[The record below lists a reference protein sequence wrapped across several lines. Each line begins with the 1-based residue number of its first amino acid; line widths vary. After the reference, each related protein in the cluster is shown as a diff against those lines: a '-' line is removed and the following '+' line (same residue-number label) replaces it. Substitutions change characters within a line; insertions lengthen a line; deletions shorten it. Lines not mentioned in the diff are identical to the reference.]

1 MPWSYNATSRIVLP
15 RGEAKMIELKV
26 RFGENLRSVR
36 KANGFSQEQLA
47 FASGLDRSYVGKIER
62 GQINVTL
69 ETVNT
74 LAKTLGCSPKDL
86 IPEE

>member
-1 MPWSYNATSRIVLP
+1 
-15 RGEAKMIELKV
+15 MIELKV

>member
-1 MPWSYNATSRIVLP
+1 
-15 RGEAKMIELKV
+15 MIELKV

-36 KANGFSQEQLA
+36 KATGFSQEQLA

-74 LAKTLGCSPKDL
+74 LAKTLGCSLKDL